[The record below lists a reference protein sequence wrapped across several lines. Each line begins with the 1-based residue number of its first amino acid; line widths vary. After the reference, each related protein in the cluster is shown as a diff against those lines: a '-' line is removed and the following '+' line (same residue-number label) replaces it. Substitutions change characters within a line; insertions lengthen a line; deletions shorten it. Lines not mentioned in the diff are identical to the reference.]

1 MEFTH
6 DIDVRA
12 APPKSLLCVTCGE
25 AYTSRDPTKI
35 HFKCRMRRKC
45 RFCDYRTFSGPVL
58 IEHERTHTGN
68 YQVCRRVSDPDPDW
82 IRIQSDHWI
91 RIRIHNMNT
100 DPDPGGQK

>member
-25 AYTSRDPTKI
+25 AYTTRDPTKI

-68 YQVCRRVSDPDPDW
+68 YQVFRL
-82 IRIQSDHWI
+82 SDHFAD
-91 RIRIHNMNT
+91 RLLMM
-100 DPDPGGQK
+100 DALKLEVYC